1 MGTVERTITLPTDV
15 EDAWALL
22 TRPEDLTAWLGD
34 EVELD
39 PTPGARGR
47 VVERDG
53 TQRALVVEQ
62 VAEGRRI
69 SWRWWPEADGPE
81 QGASRVEIT
90 LTPTDAG
97 TLVRVLEQ
105 PVAGAAPVASARAG
119 EAWSH
124 RLLNLEAHLLLAAAI
139 RG

>member
-1 MGTVERTITLPTDV
+1 MESVERTLALPTDV

-22 TRPEDLTAWLGD
+22 TRPEDLAAWLGD
-34 EVELD
+34 EVQLD

-47 VVERDG
+47 VVERGG
-53 TQRALVVEQ
+53 TERTLVVER
-62 VAEGRRI
+62 VEAGRCL
-69 SWRWWPEADGPE
+69 SWRWWPASDGPGE
-81 QGASRVEIT
+81 ATSRVEIT

-97 TLVRVLEQ
+97 TLVRIVEA
-105 PVAGAAPVASARAG
+105 PIGVAPVASATG

-124 RLLNLEAHLLLAAAI
+124 RLLHLEAHLLLAAAI